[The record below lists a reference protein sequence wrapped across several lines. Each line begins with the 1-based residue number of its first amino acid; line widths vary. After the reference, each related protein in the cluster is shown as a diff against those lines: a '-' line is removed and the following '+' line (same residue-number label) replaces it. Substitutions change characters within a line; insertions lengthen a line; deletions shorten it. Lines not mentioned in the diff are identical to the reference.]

1 MKGGASALEG
11 QGGQFTDTPETRR
24 VERPS
29 GATSCGHVRVAQFR
43 RRLYLST
50 SAGGA
55 QPLTKHEPRSK
66 QLEVRPWM
74 RGEKARE
81 TRADRRVRPRWA
93 RSREELLREALESLK
108 AASIGARRGVVEEEH
123 TSP

>member
-43 RRLYLST
+43 HRLYSSP

-55 QPLTKHEPRSK
+55 QSLVKHELRPE

-74 RGEKARE
+74 RGEKAE
-81 TRADRRVRPRWA
+81 
-93 RSREELLREALESLK
+93 
-108 AASIGARRGVVEEEH
+108 
-123 TSP
+123 